1 MIYWKAKPDSAG
13 LADLDLLH
21 PHAGYVM
28 SFVDALIAQVLK
40 LEIALYHASARL
52 ASNTDGEALHDF
64 RINVRRLRSLLK
76 PLRGEDG
83 VAFLDEAAADVGQ
96 LTTPVRDLEVLVDEL
111 HARGL
116 SEQASARREILHSSY
131 ACILESSTLN
141 QFFIRLDEWPSAFR
155 AAESRGELHQLPEL
169 VAKRLRKQVVGL
181 QTALGDPEHDPHRL
195 RLLVKRTRYA
205 TDAYPQHSPISIE
218 AAVALKAVQSSLG
231 HWHDRY
237 QWCLRAN
244 QEPDLDVLRP
254 QWQAEAEAA
263 LIQAEEDLRRLAG
276 LLPKGSKL

>member
-1 MIYWKAKPDSAG
+1 
-13 LADLDLLH
+13 
-21 PHAGYVM
+21 M

-40 LEIALYHASARL
+40 LEIALHHTSARL
-52 ASNTDGEALHDF
+52 AANTDAEALHDL

-76 PLRGEDG
+76 PLRGKDG
-83 VAFLDEAAADVGQ
+83 VALLDEAAADVGQ

-116 SEQASARREILHSSY
+116 SEQASVRRELLHSSY

-155 AAESRGELHQLPEL
+155 AAELRGELHQLPEL
-169 VAKRLRKQVVGL
+169 VAKRLRKQIVGL
-181 QTALGDPEHDPHRL
+181 QTALANPEHDPHRL

-205 TDAYPQHSPISIE
+205 TDAYPQHSPISVE

-231 HWHDRY
+231 NWHDRY
-237 QWCLRAN
+237 QWCLKASR
-244 QEPDLDVLRP
+244 EPDLEVLRS
-254 QWQAEAEAA
+254 QWQAEAHAA
-263 LIQAEEDLRRLAG
+263 LIQAEEDWRRLGG
-276 LLPKGSKL
+276 LLPRGPKMKLKT